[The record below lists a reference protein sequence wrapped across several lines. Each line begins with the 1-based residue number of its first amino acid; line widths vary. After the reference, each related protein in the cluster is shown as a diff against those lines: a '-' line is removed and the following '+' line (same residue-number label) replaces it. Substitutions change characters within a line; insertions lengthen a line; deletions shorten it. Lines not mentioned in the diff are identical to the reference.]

1 MNYSNFADDS
11 ETPARQANGFMQQLG
26 GDNFSSFSGRGSGG
40 DGGGNTGAAATAAVA
55 AAAAAPEAPAPVM
68 AAMPRPLLGGGG
80 GGRPGPTMKEITI
93 DPDNL
98 VIFHGRNN
106 ALSTFYEAP
115 VLMVS

>member
-1 MNYSNFADDS
+1 MNYSNFAEDS
-11 ETPARQANGFMQQLG
+11 HLQAPARQASGLLQQPG
-26 GDNFSSFSGRGSGG
+26 VENFSSFGGRG
-40 DGGGNTGAAATAAVA
+40 GGGNT
-55 AAAAAPEAPAPVM
+55 APAM
-68 AAMPRPLLGGGG
+68 ETSSKSAMPKPLLGGGG

-115 VLMVS
+115 VMMVSSCWT